1 MSDGCNHMHG
11 VVVARPSVDI
21 NEYDAVLRATTECKR
36 LGLSLMTGPVTSVD
50 HRAQLLD
57 LKIAVSNES
66 ILLQSCHIQ

>member
-21 NEYDAVLRATTECKR
+21 SEYDAVLRATAECKR
-36 LGLSLMTGPVTSVD
+36 LGLSLITGPVTSID

-57 LKIAVSNES
+57 LKIAVSYDS
-66 ILLQSCHIQ
+66 VLLQ